1 MEEQGGGGYPG
12 DLASQR
18 ARGQPQHTG
27 PGDGPLGLAF
37 LESDILVPRDLMT
50 RVVG

>member
-1 MEEQGGGGYPG
+1 MEEQGGYGYPG

-18 ARGQPQHTG
+18 VRGKPQLTG

-50 RVVG
+50 RAVG